1 MSGQYPPLT
10 PAEVEDILKKAGF
23 KPADLDHTDTH
34 YFWER
39 TTKGRRYVVCVDHI
53 SGKKGKT
60 FSHRLIGFMI
70 DQSGMSKKEFY
81 GYHR

>member
-10 PAEVEDILKKAGF
+10 PAEVETILKKAGF
-23 KPADLDHTDTH
+23 RYKNHTDTH
-34 YFWER
+34 YYWEK
-39 TTKGRRYVVCVDHI
+39 TVNGRRFVVCVDHI

-60 FSHRLIGFMI
+60 FSHKLIAFMI

-81 GYHR
+81 SYHR